1 MKIFYCGLCDDHIS
15 RSSRAGACVAS
26 GVALDDRSPSGRGS
40 RGPTR
45 AGVDVRRVAFQNDHT
60 RIIHLR
66 GSMIPRAATD
76 ATGSVSL
83 SGQLYAAGRDGPG
96 AGTAYRPVSYLTAYA
111 VSSPSPRA
119 ARCADEHPG
128 DHARLVKSRKC
139 LLKPVV
145 TMRHV
150 RVFS

>member
-1 MKIFYCGLCDDHIS
+1 M
-15 RSSRAGACVAS
+15 
-26 GVALDDRSPSGRGS
+26 
-40 RGPTR
+40 
-45 AGVDVRRVAFQNDHT
+45 RRVAFQNDHT

-76 ATGSVSL
+76 ATGSVAL

>member
-1 MKIFYCGLCDDHIS
+1 M
-15 RSSRAGACVAS
+15 
-26 GVALDDRSPSGRGS
+26 
-40 RGPTR
+40 
-45 AGVDVRRVAFQNDHT
+45 RRVAFQNDHT

-76 ATGSVSL
+76 RHRIGRTFGPIIC
-83 SGQLYAAGRDGPG
+83 GGTRRAGR
-96 AGTAYRPVSYLTAYA
+96 TAYRPVSYLTAYA

-145 TMRHV
+145 TMRV
-150 RVFS
+150 M

>member
-1 MKIFYCGLCDDHIS
+1 M
-15 RSSRAGACVAS
+15 
-26 GVALDDRSPSGRGS
+26 
-40 RGPTR
+40 
-45 AGVDVRRVAFQNDHT
+45 RRVAFQNDHT

-76 ATGSVSL
+76 ATGSVAL
-83 SGQLYAAGRDGPG
+83 AGQLYAAGRDGPG

-119 ARCADEHPG
+119 ADEHPRG